1 MDYQNQKLKTFKN
14 VFCFLLF
21 KMEQTKTTNRKL
33 ISVEPAKDN
42 DGSEINVYKYE
53 VTRNGKTTTQTV
65 KTRKTN
71 KYKENKYNPEE
82 DKDKVVGELIKYFNN
97 YKYTTL
103 NYLDEFRVMT
113 KSNEKLKIIVDHLFT
128 TLQVKLTQ
136 LQVKQL
142 INTELINRMSVKIS
156 FK

>member
-1 MDYQNQKLKTFKN
+1 
-14 VFCFLLF
+14 
-21 KMEQTKTTNRKL
+21 MEQTKITNRKL

-42 DGSEINVYKYE
+42 DGTEINVYKYE

-82 DKDKVVGELIKYFNN
+82 HKDLVVKELIKYFNT
-97 YKYTTL
+97 YKYET
-103 NYLDEFRVMT
+103 NNQLDEFRIMT
-113 KSNEKLKIIVDHLFT
+113 KNNEKLKIIVDHLFT

-142 INTELINRMSVKIS
+142 ISTELITKMSVKIS
-156 FK
+156 FN